1 MVYVS
6 VIYGMMKRQAIPPLR
21 ALFDLD
27 LRPYSQRWHFQGRLV
42 YYRGAFPLDSKSL
55 FEEVTTIHIDCLKM

>member
-6 VIYGMMKRQAIPPLR
+6 VIYSMMKRQAIPPLR

-27 LRPYSQRWHFQGRLV
+27 LRPYSQRWHFQGRSV
-42 YYRGAFPLDSKSL
+42 YYRGTFPLDSNPL
-55 FEEVTTIHIDCLKM
+55 FEEVTTIQIVYLKM